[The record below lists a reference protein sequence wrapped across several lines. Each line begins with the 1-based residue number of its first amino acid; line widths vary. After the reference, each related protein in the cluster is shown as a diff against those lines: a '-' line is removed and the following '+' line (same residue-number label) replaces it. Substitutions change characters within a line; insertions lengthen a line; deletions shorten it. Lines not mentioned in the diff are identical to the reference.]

1 MHMATYQEHALDGA
15 SPVELVVALYDGI
28 IRFLYA
34 AIAAAERDDVLARR
48 MAVKRA
54 LAIVIHL
61 QARLRMDIGGR
72 PAEVLS
78 EFYASVFA
86 LILQASTANSPQ
98 RFEDAIRC
106 VREIRDAWRQVSTDP
121 TVDLAKAVPTLTAT
135 RPATFAQPENNP
147 GSRWTA

>member
-1 MHMATYQEHALDGA
+1 MATYQELALDGA

-34 AIAAAERDDVLARR
+34 ALAAAERNDIPARR
-48 MAVKRA
+48 IAVKRA

-72 PAEVLS
+72 PAQVLS

-106 VREIRDAWRQVSTDP
+106 VREIRDAWRLVSIDP
-121 TVDLAKAVPTLTAT
+121 TVDLAKAVPTLQVGRTAAFLSSE
-135 RPATFAQPENNP
+135 PNP

>member
-1 MHMATYQEHALDGA
+1 MATYQEHALDGA

-34 AIAAAERDDVLARR
+34 AVAAAERNDIPARR

-72 PAEVLS
+72 PAQVLS

-86 LILQASTANSPQ
+86 LILQASTANSSQ

-106 VREIRDAWRQVSTDP
+106 VREIRDAWRLVSIDP
-121 TVDLAKAVPTLTAT
+121 TVDLAKAVPTLQVG
-135 RPATFAQPENNP
+135 RPAVFPSAEPNP
-147 GSRWTA
+147 CCRWTA